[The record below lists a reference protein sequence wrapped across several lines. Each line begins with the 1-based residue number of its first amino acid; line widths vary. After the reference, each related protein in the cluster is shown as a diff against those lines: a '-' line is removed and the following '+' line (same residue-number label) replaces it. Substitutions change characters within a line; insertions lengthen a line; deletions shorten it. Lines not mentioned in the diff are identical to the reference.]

1 MFLII
6 SHADNDHSMSESL
19 ARNCVHRHPNYK
31 LGPYLFAC
39 IFNALPLCA
48 LFQIYYHQAELLK
61 IEYYNYKE
69 ERERACDCMGLKI
82 NAGKSKVLVV
92 KKNQMGSCEIVRE
105 SGEEMQEVSKFN
117 YLEVMVNTDGGMEDE
132 VTHRELEERKIWITM
147 EREHDIQRSKTGVI

>member
-1 MFLII
+1 MRNSMGEKLTLENDN
-6 SHADNDHSMSESL
+6 ADYTVLVAETRSQIQHIVSE
-19 ARNCVHRHPNYK
+19 
-31 LGPYLFAC
+31 F
-39 IFNALPLCA
+39 
-48 LFQIYYHQAELLK
+48 
-61 IEYYNYKE
+61 
-69 ERERACDCMGLKI
+69 ERACDCMGLKI

-105 SGEEMQEVSKFN
+105 SGEEMQEVGKFN